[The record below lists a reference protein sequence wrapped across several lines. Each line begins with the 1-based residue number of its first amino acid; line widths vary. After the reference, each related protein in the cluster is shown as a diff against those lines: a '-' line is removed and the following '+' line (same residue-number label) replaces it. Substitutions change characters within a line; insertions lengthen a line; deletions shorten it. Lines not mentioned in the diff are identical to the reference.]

1 MKLRIRN
8 VAKILKADIEIDG
21 ITIIAGNN
29 NIGKSTVGKIL
40 DAIFN
45 ATYNIDEKMDKAR
58 VESLA
63 SMLRNEVENNIDK
76 INNIR
81 NRRYSRNVYRD
92 FAKALLECRKEEQE
106 EICKEYERLMLLGTK
121 KESDFVEKILEHL
134 EENKQISDKTFS
146 KALYTNYFGEVFHE
160 QINSLY
166 HLEEPAEIVLT
177 IKEKDIQL
185 IFKNDECIQE
195 ERQLNIFNTSLYID
209 DPFVLDEMNNKSP
222 FLISELSIHKRNIL
236 KKLMQKEDKE
246 VEEKAFS
253 NLLVANKLE
262 DIMQV
267 IDRVADGKITRNQ
280 KYMYQFSG
288 DSSKEIDVASLSTG
302 LKSFLILKQILLNGN
317 LHDKD
322 VIILD
327 EPEIHLHPEWQ
338 LLYAEIIVLLQ
349 KKFNFHIIVTTHSAH
364 FMEALELYSKKYR
377 ISERCNY
384 YLASIQDNGAVF
396 ENVTENIS
404 KIYKQMVDPTL
415 LLSRLREELETEN
428 DEL

>member
-8 VAKILKADIEIDG
+8 FAKILKADIEIDG

-45 ATYNIDEKMDKAR
+45 ASYNIDEKMDKAR

-81 NRRYSRNVYRD
+81 NRHYSRNVYRD
-92 FAKALLECRKEEQE
+92 FAKTLLECRKEEQE

-121 KESDFVEKILEHL
+121 KDSDFVEKILEHL

-166 HLEEPAEIVLT
+166 CLEEPAEIVLT

-222 FLISELSIHKRNIL
+222 FWASELSIHKRNIL

-262 DIMQV
+262 DIMQI
-267 IDRVADGKITRNQ
+267 IDRVAAGKITRNQ
-280 KYMYQFSG
+280 KYMYQLSG

-349 KKFNFHIIVTTHSAH
+349 KKFNFYIIVTTHSAH

-415 LLSRLREELETEN
+415 LLSRLREELETED